1 MKQVFFVI
9 AVTFLVVLLVTG
21 SQSIVAQEGLALM
34 KVEPAARP
42 SGMGGAFVSIIG
54 DPNSAAYNPTGAVSV
69 SQFAVSF
76 GHNTYWSNI
85 NIETAYFAA
94 PLTGRFFIHG
104 GVKYASV
111 DDIESR
117 LAPTLEPD
125 ALFESRDISFKG
137 GLAWRFS
144 DRLSAGF
151 GIGWFMEKIGEWSGS
166 TFTADIGVALVASS
180 AISLGASATSLG
192 SDFALK
198 LDGNPDSDKI
208 SLPTIYRMG
217 GSYRYD
223 KFLGA
228 ADVVIVDDNAHLH
241 VGAEADLKDN
251 FSIRSG
257 YMLGYDSK
265 NFTAGASFARRN
277 FTFDYAF
284 VPYSNDL
291 GTSHLFNLTVML

>member
-1 MKQVFFVI
+1 MKQVFFVT
-9 AVTFLVVLLVTG
+9 AVTFLAIFLITG
-21 SQSIVAQEGLALM
+21 SQSIAQEGLALM
-34 KVEPAARP
+34 KVESAARP

-54 DPNSAAYNPTGAVSV
+54 DPNSTAYNPAGAVSV
-69 SQFAVSF
+69 QQFVASF

-104 GVKYASV
+104 GLKYASI
-111 DDIESR
+111 DNIESR

-144 DRLSAGF
+144 DRLSAGI
-151 GIGWFMEKIGEWSGS
+151 GVGWFMEKIGEWSGS
-166 TFTADIGVALVASS
+166 TVTADIGVALVASS

-208 SLPTIYRMG
+208 SLPTIYRVG
-217 GSYRYD
+217 GSYRYNEY
-223 KFLGA
+223 LGA
-228 ADVVIVDDNAHLH
+228 ADIVIVDDKAHLH
-241 VGAEADLKDN
+241 VGAEADVRNN